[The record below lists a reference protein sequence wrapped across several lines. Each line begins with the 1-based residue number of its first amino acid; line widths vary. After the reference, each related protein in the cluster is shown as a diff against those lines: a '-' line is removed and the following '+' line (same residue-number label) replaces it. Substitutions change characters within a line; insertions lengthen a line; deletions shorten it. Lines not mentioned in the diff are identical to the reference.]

1 MEKRTLLAVI
11 LSLLVLF
18 LYQYFIDKG
27 RETSIDKTALQS
39 DVAEKEKLADLTEE
53 GGVLSK
59 AEGTRSPAGAKE
71 AEATGVEEKEIP
83 ITTDLYTA
91 VFTTRGAKLK
101 SWRLKKYKDKI
112 GRDAQDIEL
121 IAASKSEEYPLC
133 LEFSSSGFY
142 NLSEAVFK
150 ADKDS
155 LSLIDLGGQGSVSF
169 SWTSPEGLEVV
180 KKFTFSDGKYLVDLD
195 VSILNLSNKSIKEDI
210 VLSWKAEPAPSE
222 KASRFSF
229 SGPVALVNGELEEV
243 KVTKLDESRTY
254 SGVVK
259 WAGYE
264 DKYFIS
270 SIIPR
275 ESPKMGLKMSRSSAG
290 VISVDITKPIE
301 LNHEEKA
308 LCRYALYSGPKDL
321 DRLKYVGADLQKAL
335 NFGWFDVI
343 AKPLLVFLKYINKL
357 THNYGV
363 AIILLTV
370 VIKILFFPLTHK
382 SYKSM
387 KDMQKVQPLMLKL
400 REKYKN
406 DRARLN
412 KETMALYRTHKVNPL
427 GGCLPMILQIPVF
440 FALYKALLGSIEL
453 RHAPFVFWINDLSAK
468 DPYYITPIVMGA
480 SMFVQQK
487 MTPTVGDPTQAKMM
501 LIMPIVFTFMFLS
514 FPSGLVIY
522 WLVNNVLSIGQ
533 QLYINKYTT

>member
-1 MEKRTLLAVI
+1 MEKKALLAVV

-18 LYQYFIDKG
+18 LYQYYVGKG
-27 RETSIDKTALQS
+27 RETSIDKTTPQNS
-39 DVAEKEKLADLTEE
+39 VAEVEKERFTDPAQKEE
-53 GGVLSK
+53 SLFEVNAKKSPVGV
-59 AEGTRSPAGAKE
+59 KE
-71 AEATGVEEKEIP
+71 QGVEKEIS

-112 GRDAQDIEL
+112 GEDSQDIEL
-121 IAASKSEEYPLC
+121 IMAGGSEEFPMGVGFSKSVTHGIRDALFNASKDY
-133 LEFSSSGFY
+133 
-142 NLSEAVFK
+142 
-150 ADKDS
+150 
-155 LSLIDLGGQGSVSF
+155 LSLTGIGEQDSISF
-169 SWTSPEGLEVV
+169 SWTSPEGIEVV
-180 KKFTFSDGKYLVDLD
+180 KEFTFYDGKYLVDLD
-195 VSILNLSNKSIKEDI
+195 VSLLNLSNRDIKEEI
-210 VLSWKAEPAPSE
+210 VLSWKARPGTSE
-222 KASRFSF
+222 KANRFSF

-243 KVTKLDESRTY
+243 KVDKLDEERTY
-254 SGVVK
+254 RGGVK

-270 SIIPR
+270 SIIPAEFENVNLR
-275 ESPKMGLKMSRSSAG
+275 MSKPSTDI
-290 VISVDITKPIE
+290 VSVDIIKSID
-301 LNHEEKA
+301 LRHGEKA
-308 LCRYALYSGPKDL
+308 SYRYTFYSGPKDL
-321 DRLKYVGADLQKAL
+321 DRLKSAGSDLQKAL

-343 AKPLLVFLKYINKL
+343 AKPLLIFLKYINEF

-387 KDMQKVQPLMLKL
+387 KDMQKVQPLMLKI

-406 DRARLN
+406 DRETLN

-453 RHAPFVFWINDLSAK
+453 RHAPFLLWINDLSAK

-480 SMFVQQK
+480 TMFIQQK

-501 LIMPIVFTFMFLS
+501 LLMPIVFTFMFLN

-533 QLYINKYTT
+533 QLYINKYAA